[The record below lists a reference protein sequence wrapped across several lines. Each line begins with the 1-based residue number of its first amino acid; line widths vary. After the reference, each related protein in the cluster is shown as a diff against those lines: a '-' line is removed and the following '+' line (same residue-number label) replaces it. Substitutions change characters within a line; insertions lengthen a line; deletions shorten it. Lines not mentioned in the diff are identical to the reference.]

1 MIYVL
6 VLSSLQ
12 IRSILWK
19 WKLLSYV
26 WLFATPWTV
35 APPGSSAHG
44 DSPGK
49 DIGIGCHALFQ
60 GIFPTE
66 GSNPGLLHCGQILYQ
81 LGHQG
86 SPRILEWVACPFSR
100 GSSWP
105 RNQTRVSWVAGRFFT
120 IWATGE
126 APVLWIR
133 CYYPSFTNKEAERCN
148 LPEVIKL
155 CQSHDSKPQQ
165 SGSRIHA
172 LTVGHL
178 LTILQNQLHLPVNA
192 AVTIISLY
200 HYLLSNLQLSSL
212 SCCVSFCR
220 QNRTRSVLW
229 NSEKVACLEDLRR
242 KVIENNAGVG
252 VSDILVK
259 DQATTIGW
267 SAHERT
273 H

>member
-1 MIYVL
+1 ML

-12 IRSILWK
+12 IRSDLWK
-19 WKLLSYV
+19 WKLLSHV

-35 APPGSSAHG
+35 APPVSSAHG

-49 DIGIGCHALFQ
+49 DTGVGCHALFQ

-81 LGHQG
+81 LSHQG

-172 LTVGHL
+172 LTVRHL
-178 LTILQNQLHLPVNA
+178 LTNCKTSLTSQSMPLLPSSTFTTTFSQTFSYHLWV
-192 AVTIISLY
+192 AVCHSVGRTG
-200 HYLLSNLQLSSL
+200 QE
-212 SCCVSFCR
+212 VFCEI
-220 QNRTRSVLW
+220 V
-229 NSEKVACLEDLRR
+229 RR
-242 KVIENNAGVG
+242 W
-252 VSDILVK
+252 LVWK
-259 DQATTIGW
+259 I
-267 SAHERT
+267 
-273 H
+273 

>member
-1 MIYVL
+1 MDC
-6 VLSSLQ
+6 SPASLLCPWGFSRQ
-12 IRSILWK
+12 GYWSGLPCPLPGDLPNWGIEPRSPALWADS
-19 WKLLSYV
+19 LP
-26 WLFATPWTV
+26 TE
-35 APPGSSAHG
+35 PPGKPKNTGVGSLS
-44 DSPGK
+44 
-49 DIGIGCHALFQ
+49 LLQ
-60 GIFPTE
+60 RIFLTQE
-66 GSNPGLLHCGQILYQ
+66 S
-81 LGHQG
+81 
-86 SPRILEWVACPFSR
+86 
-100 GSSWP
+100 
-105 RNQTRVSWVAGRFFT
+105 TRVSWVAGRFFT

-172 LTVGHL
+172 LTVRHL
-178 LTILQNQLHLPVNA
+178 LTRLQNQPHLPVNA
-192 AVTIISLY
+192 AVTIINLY

-242 KVIENNAGVG
+242 KVIGNNAGVW
-252 VSDILVK
+252 VSDILVE
-259 DQATTIGW
+259 D
-267 SAHERT
+267 HT